1 MTSFMK
7 PRNDGVAVVPARPTT
22 HTHTCLAALC
32 PGLPGWAST
41 RKVKPIW
48 ILLKQETVSGSG
60 ISWAICKSAPRSRQ
74 IPRQHPTAQFFHG
87 PDALSA
93 AQPTVSKHW
102 RHWYQ
107 LDHFPLN
114 SRQTIITASSLLNFY
129 KLHTFRDT
137 QQTQLKQCREKW
149 HIPLTLSFTLPLEFV
164 ALSTIIIIITTNIM
178 SCNVT

>member
-1 MTSFMK
+1 MAVASAGPYASLHLAPGRYHASIPPLSFLRAGC
-7 PRNDGVAVVPARPTT
+7 PFCRPTNSVK
-22 HTHTCLAALC
+22 AL
-32 PGLPGWAST
+32 
-41 RKVKPIW
+41 
-48 ILLKQETVSGSG
+48 
-60 ISWAICKSAPRSRQ
+60 
-74 IPRQHPTAQFFHG
+74 
-87 PDALSA
+87 
-93 AQPTVSKHW
+93 

-149 HIPLTLSFTLPLEFV
+149 HIPVLYIITPLTLSFTLPLEFV